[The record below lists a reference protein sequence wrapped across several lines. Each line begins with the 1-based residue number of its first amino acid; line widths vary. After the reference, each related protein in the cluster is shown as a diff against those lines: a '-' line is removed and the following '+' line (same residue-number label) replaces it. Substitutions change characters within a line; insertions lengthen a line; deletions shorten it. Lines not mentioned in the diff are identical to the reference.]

1 MPPPLSLSSRS
12 LRVFAPASVRLL
24 NPWRPPVFFFSCE
37 QRTNRNVLQW
47 LKSWSKVVFGKEHQQ
62 AAGSHWSAV
71 LGEEHMAGK
80 VVLLHG
86 PPGLGKTT
94 LAHILAKTA
103 GYSPMEINASD
114 ER

>member
-1 MPPPLSLSSRS
+1 M
-12 LRVFAPASVRLL
+12 
-24 NPWRPPVFFFSCE
+24 
-37 QRTNRNVLQW
+37 QW

-62 AAGSHWSAV
+62 ASGSHWSSV
-71 LGEEHMAGK
+71 LGDEHMAGK